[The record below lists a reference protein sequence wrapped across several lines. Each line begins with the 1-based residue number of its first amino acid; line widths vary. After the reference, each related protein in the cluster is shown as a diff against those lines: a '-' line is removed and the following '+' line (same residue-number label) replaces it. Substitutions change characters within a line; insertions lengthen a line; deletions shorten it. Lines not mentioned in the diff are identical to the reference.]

1 MIIYHGSDHIIEKP
15 EYGKGGYSNDFGRGF
30 YCTESM
36 QLAKEWACAKN
47 CDGYANKYELDM
59 RELKVLNL
67 NSGEYSILNW
77 LALLTRYRSYWQQ
90 KSIAE
95 QAKEYLQK
103 NFLIDISDYD
113 VVVGYRADDSYFS
126 FAQDFITGTI
136 SLAQFGQAMHLGK
149 LGEQIVLKG
158 RRAFDRLSFLTY
170 DEADAGEYFLKKTR
184 RDREAR
190 REYRRLSAI
199 DAGVDDIYVID
210 IMRGGMKGNDV
221 RLR

>member
-1 MIIYHGSDHIIEKP
+1 M
-15 EYGKGGYSNDFGRGF
+15 
-30 YCTESM
+30 
-36 QLAKEWACAKN
+36 
-47 CDGYANKYELDM
+47 
-59 RELKVLNL
+59 
-67 NSGEYSILNW
+67 
-77 LALLTRYRSYWQQ
+77 
-90 KSIAE
+90 
-95 QAKEYLQK
+95 
-103 NFLIDISDYD
+103 
-113 VVVGYRADDSYFS
+113 VVGYRADDSYFS

-170 DEADAGEYFLKKTR
+170 DEADAGEYFLKKTQ

-199 DAGVDDIYVID
+199 DAGVDDIYMID